1 MSILILN
8 GSPRKK
14 GVVASLLGAVAQGLE
29 ESGRRVEWVHAYD
42 LSVAPCIGCMK
53 CRPGGGCVLPTD
65 DGHRLA
71 EMLGSCEGLVVGT
84 PTYWGNMSAALKL
97 IFERSVPELMGEKPG
112 GMPIP
117 KHKGKPAAMVTACT
131 TPWPLNFLA
140 AESRGAFRAV
150 GEVLHYSGFKVKG
163 KVAQPGTKQRPGA
176 TEKKLA
182 RARAL
187 GARM

>member
-1 MSILILN
+1 MPILILN
-8 GSPRKK
+8 GSPKNN
-14 GVVASLLGAVAQGLE
+14 GTVAALLGAVAQGLE
-29 ESGRRVEWVHAYD
+29 ERGRRVEWVHAYHQN
-42 LSVAPCIGCMK
+42 VRPCIGCMK
-53 CRPGGGCVLPTD
+53 CRSGGVCVLPAD

-71 EMLGSCEGLVVGT
+71 EMLGSCQGLVVGT

-97 IFERSVPELMGEKPG
+97 IFERSVPRLMGEKPG

-117 KHKGKPAAMVTACT
+117 RHKGKPAAMVTACT

-150 GEVLHYSGFKVKG
+150 REVLHYSGFKIAG
-163 KVAQPGTKQRPGA
+163 KVAQPGTKKRPGA
-176 TEKKLA
+176 TEKSLA
-182 RARAL
+182 KARAL